1 MTMTRISSRR
11 TLLALAATLIGAV
24 LVQGSVAQAAADAS
38 GVDASTPS
46 TLVETVARTILTE
59 IDAHRADYRK
69 DSGKLD
75 KLVSSVLLPH
85 FDSDYAAMLVLGKHW
100 SSATP
105 EQRQRFTDG
114 FYHSLLHNYGTE
126 LVEFSLDRLQVLPYR
141 GDAAATAASVHTLV
155 RRSSGTQVNVTYSL
169 RKTDQGWK
177 AYDVTIEGI
186 SYVKSFR
193 DDFGAEIDQKGLDA
207 VIARLEKDFSIT
219 PTKG

>member
-1 MTMTRISSRR
+1 MTMKRISSRR
-11 TLLALAATLIGAV
+11 ALLGLAATLVGAV
-24 LVQGSVAQAAADAS
+24 LAAGASAQAPAAAA
-38 GVDASTPS
+38 VDTSTPS
-46 TLVETVARTILTE
+46 TLVETVARSILGE

-69 DSGKLD
+69 DSAKLD
-75 KLVSSVLLPH
+75 KLVSSVLLQH

-100 SSATP
+100 SAATP
-105 EQRQRFTDG
+105 EQRKRFTDG

-141 GDAAATAASVHTLV
+141 GDAAATAAVVHTLV
-155 RRSSGTQVNVTYSL
+155 RRSNGMQVNVNYSL
-169 RKTDQGWK
+169 RRTDQGWK

-207 VIARLEKDFSIT
+207 VIDRLEHDFSLT
-219 PTKG
+219 PSKS

>member
-1 MTMTRISSRR
+1 MMKRTNSRR
-11 TLLALAATLIGAV
+11 ALLALAATLIGAV
-24 LVQGSVAQAAADAS
+24 LMQGSRALAAPDEN

-46 TLVETVARTILTE
+46 TLVDTVARTILTE

-69 DSGKLD
+69 DAAKLD

-85 FDSDYAAMLVLGKHW
+85 FDSDYAAMLVLGQHW
-100 SSATP
+100 ASATP
-105 EQRQRFTDG
+105 EQRKRFTDG

-141 GDAAATAASVHTLV
+141 GDAAATSASVHTLV
-155 RRSSGTQVNVTYSL
+155 RRSNGTQVNVNYSL
-169 RKTDQGWK
+169 RRTEQGWK

-207 VIARLEKDFSIT
+207 VIGRLEKDFSIV
-219 PTKG
+219 PGKG

>member
-1 MTMTRISSRR
+1 MKRTSSRR
-11 TLLALAATLIGAV
+11 ALLALAATLLGAV
-24 LVQGSVAQAAADAS
+24 LAQGSLALAAADAT

-105 EQRQRFTDG
+105 EQRKRFTDG

-141 GDAAATAASVHTLV
+141 GDAAATSASVHTLV
-155 RRSSGTQVNVTYSL
+155 RRSNGTQVNVTYSL

-207 VIARLEKDFSIT
+207 VIDRLEKDFSLV
-219 PTKG
+219 PAKG

>member
-1 MTMTRISSRR
+1 MKRTNSRR
-11 TLLALAATLIGAV
+11 ALLALAATLLGAV
-24 LVQGSVAQAAADAS
+24 LVQGSALAANDEN

-46 TLVETVARTILTE
+46 TLVDTVARTILTE

-69 DSGKLD
+69 DTAKLD
-75 KLVSSVLLPH
+75 KLVSRVLLPH

-141 GDAAATAASVHTLV
+141 GDPAATAATVHTLV

-169 RKTDQGWK
+169 RRTEQGWK

-207 VIARLEKDFSIT
+207 VIDRLDKDFSIV
-219 PTKG
+219 PAKN

>member
-1 MTMTRISSRR
+1 MKRTNSRR
-11 TLLALAATLIGAV
+11 ALLALAATVLGAL
-24 LVQGSVAQAAADAS
+24 LVQGSSAWAANDEN

-46 TLVETVARTILTE
+46 TLVDTVARTILTE

-69 DSGKLD
+69 DSVKLD
-75 KLVSSVLLPH
+75 KLVSRVLLPH
-85 FDSDYAAMLVLGKHW
+85 FDTDYAAMLVLGKHW
-100 SSATP
+100 STATP
-105 EQRQRFTDG
+105 EQRKRFTDG

-141 GDAAATAASVHTLV
+141 GDAAATSASVHTLV
-155 RRSSGTQVNVTYSL
+155 RRSSGAQVNVNYSL
-169 RKTDQGWK
+169 RRTEQGWK

-207 VIARLEKDFSIT
+207 VIDRLEKDFSLAA
-219 PTKG
+219 PKG

>member
-1 MTMTRISSRR
+1 MKRINSRR
-11 TLLALAATLIGAV
+11 ALLALAATLIGAV
-24 LVQGSVAQAAADAS
+24 LVQGSGAHAAADDN

-46 TLVETVARTILTE
+46 TLVDTVARTILAE
-59 IDAHRADYRK
+59 IEAHRADYRK
-69 DSGKLD
+69 DTVRLD
-75 KLVSSVLLPH
+75 KLVSRVLLPH
-85 FDSDYAAMLVLGKHW
+85 FDSDYAAMLVLGQHW

-141 GDAAATAASVHTLV
+141 GDAAATSASVHTLV
-155 RRSSGTQVNVTYSL
+155 RRSNGTQINVNYSL
-169 RKTDQGWK
+169 RRTDQGWK

-193 DDFGAEIDQKGLDA
+193 DDFGAEIDQKGLDS
-207 VIARLEKDFSIT
+207 VIARLEKDFSIV
-219 PTKG
+219 PGKG

>member
-1 MTMTRISSRR
+1 MTRTNSRR
-11 TLLALAATLIGAV
+11 ALLALAATLIGGV
-24 LVQGSVAQAAADAS
+24 LVQGSAALAANDEN

-69 DSGKLD
+69 DSEKLD
-75 KLVSSVLLPH
+75 KLVSRVLLPH
-85 FDSDYAAMLVLGKHW
+85 FDSDYAALLVLGRHW
-100 SSATP
+100 TSATP

-141 GDAAATAASVHTLV
+141 GDPSATAATVHTLV
-155 RRSSGTQVNVTYSL
+155 RRSSGAQVNVTYSL
-169 RKTDQGWK
+169 RRTDKGWK

-207 VIARLEKDFSIT
+207 VIDRLEKDFSI
-219 PTKG
+219 PAPKG

>member
-1 MTMTRISSRR
+1 MKRINSRR
-11 TLLALAATLIGAV
+11 ALLALAATLLGAV
-24 LVQGSVAQAAADAS
+24 LMHGSPAQAAADEN

-46 TLVETVARTILTE
+46 TLVDTVARTILTE

-69 DSGKLD
+69 DTVKLD
-75 KLVSSVLLPH
+75 KLVSRVLLPH
-85 FDSDYAAMLVLGKHW
+85 FDSDYAAMLVLGQHW
-100 SSATP
+100 ASATP

-141 GDAAATAASVHTLV
+141 GDAAATSASVHTLV
-155 RRSSGTQVNVTYSL
+155 RRSNGTQVAVNYSL
-169 RKTDQGWK
+169 RRNAQGWK

-207 VIARLEKDFSIT
+207 VITRLEKDFSIV
-219 PTKG
+219 PVKG